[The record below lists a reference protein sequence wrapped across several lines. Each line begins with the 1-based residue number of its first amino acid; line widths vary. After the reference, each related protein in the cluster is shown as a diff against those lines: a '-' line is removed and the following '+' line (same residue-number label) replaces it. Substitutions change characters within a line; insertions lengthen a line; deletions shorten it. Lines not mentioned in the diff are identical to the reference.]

1 MVSKSPWS
9 VKGVSQADRDQAKTA
24 ARRAGLPVG
33 VWLSRKIRSDAE
45 SEGSEP
51 AENADV
57 SKAEE
62 PARRAPR
69 HGGPD
74 SRFPFGPGQWSIATD
89 MVADGRIS
97 QPPPQPIARS
107 PVMAPRQKMHAPMQ
121 SVSHP
126 AAQQAMAPPPMA
138 SHWAMLPLAHPM
150 YMQQPPAQQPAAS
163 MVDPEEIK
171 ALEKKIESLEESLEA
186 AEAKLTRQADSFEQ
200 RLGKMEGIAQEVDEL
215 RISTNHD
222 AEPNYSTAPVECA
235 VMRLLERLQRIEDA
249 VVPDEPGGGFFTRLF
264 GRR

>member
-1 MVSKSPWS
+1 MPKARVPNLPKTLMRQRVRSQHGARH
-9 VKGVSQADRDQAKTA
+9 GV
-24 ARRAGLPVG
+24 AGLTTDSPLVQVNG
-33 VWLSRKIRSDAE
+33 ASLPTWSRMDGYPDLRHR
-45 SEGSEP
+45 
-51 AENADV
+51 NL
-57 SKAEE
+57 
-62 PARRAPR
+62 RRRPGPL
-69 HGGPD
+69 HGRRLWRRRTKCMRRC
-74 SRFPFGPGQWSIATD
+74 SR
-89 MVADGRIS
+89 
-97 QPPPQPIARS
+97 
-107 PVMAPRQKMHAPMQ
+107 
-121 SVSHP
+121 VSHP

-138 SHWAMLPLAHPM
+138 SHWAMLPLAHPV
-150 YMQQPPAQQPAAS
+150 YMQQPPVQQPAAP
-163 MVDPEEIK
+163 MADPEKIK
-171 ALEKKIESLEESLEA
+171 ASEKKIESLEESLEA